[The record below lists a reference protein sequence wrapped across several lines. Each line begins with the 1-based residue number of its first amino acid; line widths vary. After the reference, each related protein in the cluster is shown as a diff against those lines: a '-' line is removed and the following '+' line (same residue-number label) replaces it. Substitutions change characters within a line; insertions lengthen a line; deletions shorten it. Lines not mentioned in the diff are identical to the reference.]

1 MATKQ
6 KVNSPNVVLTMPED
20 EKRLARER
28 SIEVFDDYRSLSKY
42 VRALISYDVKNKI
55 L

>member
-6 KVNSPNVVLTMPED
+6 KVNSPNVVLTMPEG
-20 EKRLARER
+20 EKKAARER
-28 SIEVFDDYRSLSKY
+28 SIEVFEDYRSLSKY
-42 VRALISYDVKNKI
+42 VRELIAYDVKHKI